1 MGLFSAVIDRS
12 PIDKFGG
19 NATAQSLLQQ
29 SQVAQTRADQLWD
42 PNSIRN
48 QLNQQQLMQNM
59 HDLQAGQSLQ
69 ASRLAAKTGGAGLAT
84 AAALNTSAA
93 SIGEQVNKATIASQ
107 TDMAQLAGQFSSQA
121 GQFTSQAGSVKNQ
134 LNSLYRQQQQANQ
147 QARQQAKMARAD
159 AIMGVIGAAAGPAVG
174 ALGGA
179 LSKALVPT
187 EAPLELD
194 IEKTLGQY
202 PQMQT
207 LDELMGNWG
216 LNTFGSTNFYQPE
229 GVDTTINAPTLS
241 TINPYQST
249 YNTNL
254 NNTNT
259 TNTEVVDNTEFETL
273 QNPPI
278 KYNIPDPE
286 VNIPAFLGAGSID
299 LPDATTT
306 YATESGGNMAG
317 GGYNN
322 TLFNLTNPA
331 TQINEY
337 ENMLNNVSAALGLNN
352 NQQNNNQGQ
361 PRFMGMGNVN
371 TLFPRQNLRMN
382 QNMGFTSNLFNQFTN
397 R

>member
-1 MGLFSAVIDRS
+1 
-12 PIDKFGG
+12 
-19 NATAQSLLQQ
+19 
-29 SQVAQTRADQLWD
+29 
-42 PNSIRN
+42 
-48 QLNQQQLMQNM
+48 
-59 HDLQAGQSLQ
+59 
-69 ASRLAAKTGGAGLAT
+69 
-84 AAALNTSAA
+84 
-93 SIGEQVNKATIASQ
+93 
-107 TDMAQLAGQFSSQA
+107 
-121 GQFTSQAGSVKNQ
+121 
-134 LNSLYRQQQQANQ
+134 
-147 QARQQAKMARAD
+147 
-159 AIMGVIGAAAGPAVG
+159 
-174 ALGGA
+174 
-179 LSKALVPT
+179 
-187 EAPLELD
+187 
-194 IEKTLGQY
+194 
-202 PQMQT
+202 MQT